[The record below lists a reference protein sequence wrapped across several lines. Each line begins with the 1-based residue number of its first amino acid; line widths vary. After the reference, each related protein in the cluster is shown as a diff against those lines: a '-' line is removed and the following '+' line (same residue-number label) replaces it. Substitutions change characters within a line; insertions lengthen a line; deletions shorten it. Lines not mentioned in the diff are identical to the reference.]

1 MEEKYFVARAFVS
14 CSLREEDKPF
24 VKYVLNILKKFR
36 IEPFGTVGMLSAAP
50 MNIAE
55 HMKTNI
61 PIADIVV
68 IVATP
73 RYLQQDLKTGQL
85 SYGLPEMVHVE
96 AGMAFMSDKPVIV
109 FLQQGTH
116 IGSFLPNITEY
127 IELNGQ
133 PYDLQVKSGLI
144 NSLFGNACSIVTKK
158 KNDQQSK
165 EMGNFIN
172 VGLAIVGG
180 LTLAESIFS
189 EDRPAPKR
197 KSPPRKRR

>member
-1 MEEKYFVARAFVS
+1 MDQKTFAARAFVS

-24 VKYVLNILKKFR
+24 VNYVLNILRKFR
-36 IEPFGTVGMLSAAP
+36 IEPFGTVGMLSVAP

-55 HMKTNI
+55 HMKTNM
-61 PIADIVV
+61 PQADMVV

-73 RYLQQDLKTGQL
+73 RYLQQDLKSRQL

-96 AGMAFMSDKPVIV
+96 AGMAFMAEKPVIV
-109 FLQQGTH
+109 FVQQGTH

-144 NSLFGNACSIVTKK
+144 NSLLGNACTIVTKK

-165 EMGNFIN
+165 EMGNIFK

-180 LTLAESIFS
+180 LTIAESIFS
-189 EDRPAPKR
+189 DDKPSPKR
-197 KSPPRKRR
+197 KASIRSRR